1 MTDPQSFEIFQSV
14 EIFHSWDLYDNIV
27 QNNWM
32 MHRQM
37 ASVIQKVA
45 LEISATQNTNPQLRV
60 LDLGC
65 GDGAMARNG
74 LKNCPVEKYVGVDL
88 SQDALMQLETRQG
101 LGPNVQVLRGD
112 IATSIEELPPEA
124 FDLVLASYSLHHF
137 ESAQKKAIL
146 QQIRRLLTPTG
157 VLLWIDIARFDREDR
172 SGFIARI
179 EQEVQ
184 SRWIPMPSEHRHD
197 AIEPI
202 RNYDFPEQES
212 WMIDTWE
219 SNSQNQRSSGNP
231 IEYRD
236 AFYIALRLA
245 AG

>member
-27 QNNWM
+27 HNNWM

-45 LEISATQNTNPQLRV
+45 LEISATQNTNPQLHV

-74 LKNCPVEKYVGVDL
+74 LKDCPVEKYVGVDL
-88 SQDALMQLETRQG
+88 SQDALMHLETRQG

-146 QQIRRLLTPTG
+146 QQIRRLLSPNG
-157 VLLWIDIARFDREDR
+157 VFVWIDIARFDREDR

-179 EQEVQ
+179 EQEIQ

-197 AIEPI
+197 AIEHI

-219 SNSQNQRSSGNP
+219 SNSQNQRSPGNP

>member
-27 QNNWM
+27 RNNWM

-45 LEISATQNTNPQLRV
+45 LELSATQNTNPKLRV

-74 LKNCPVEKYVGVDL
+74 LKDCPVEKYVGVDL
-88 SQDALMQLETRQG
+88 SQDALMHLETRQG

-179 EQEVQ
+179 EQEIQ

-197 AIEPI
+197 AIEHI

-219 SNSQNQRSSGNP
+219 SNSQNQRSPGNP

>member
-1 MTDPQSFEIFQSV
+1 
-14 EIFHSWDLYDNIV
+14 
-27 QNNWM
+27 
-32 MHRQM
+32 M

-45 LEISATQNTNPQLRV
+45 LELSATQNTNPQLRV

-74 LKNCPVEKYVGVDL
+74 LINCPVEKYVGVDL
-88 SQDALMQLETRQG
+88 SQDALMHLETRQG

-157 VLLWIDIARFDREDR
+157 VFLWIDIARFDREDR

-179 EQEVQ
+179 EQEIQ

-197 AIEPI
+197 AIEHI

-219 SNSQNQRSSGNP
+219 SNSQNQRTPGNP